1 MKNKL
6 GKTSLKILALDA
18 LIIVFS
24 ITAAVQLVEFVH
36 RYNTLDGTYR
46 LDDVSLLYELK
57 GKNYMALLSDIYK
70 KENDGSSFD
79 EEADQLKNVAF
90 YYESAAMYKAYLE
103 SNDTAKAEDKKKL
116 MSEYASGM
124 GEFSY
129 AAEDICDELKI
140 KP

>member
-70 KENDGSSFD
+70 KENAQHLS
-79 EEADQLKNVAF
+79 
-90 YYESAAMYKAYLE
+90 
-103 SNDTAKAEDKKKL
+103 
-116 MSEYASGM
+116 
-124 GEFSY
+124 
-129 AAEDICDELKI
+129 
-140 KP
+140 